1 MVTVPAHDVPMDDD
15 AFPALNGRACVFGD
29 QVSRRQ
35 ILADAYL
42 VQPAPPDAAEAT
54 TALHPDFRRRI
65 TRGDFLVAGVE
76 FAADVSERAVPLA
89 LKAAGV
95 AAVIARSFGHF
106 FVRNAINTGLPAV
119 VVEETPA
126 IKSGDRL
133 RVDVEAH
140 IVANLSSGD
149 RYVIRNIDE
158 DALSVLRAGGIVAH
172 AQRRHTP
179 SS

>member
-1 MVTVPAHDVPMDDD
+1 MDED
-15 AFPALNGRACVFGD
+15 AFPALNGRAWVFGD

-35 ILADAYL
+35 ILPDEYL
-42 VQPAPPDAAEAT
+42 AEPAVPDATRIMA
-54 TALHPDFRRRI
+54 ALDADFSRRMAS
-65 TRGDFLVAGVE
+65 GDFLVAGLE
-76 FAADVSERAVPLA
+76 FAADASERAVPLA

-106 FVRNAINTGLPAV
+106 FARNAINIGLPAI
-119 VVEETPA
+119 VVEETGA
-126 IKSGDRL
+126 IKNGDRL

-158 DALSVLRAGGIVAH
+158 DALAILRAGGIVARVL
-172 AQRRHTP
+172 RRQP
-179 SS
+179 PI